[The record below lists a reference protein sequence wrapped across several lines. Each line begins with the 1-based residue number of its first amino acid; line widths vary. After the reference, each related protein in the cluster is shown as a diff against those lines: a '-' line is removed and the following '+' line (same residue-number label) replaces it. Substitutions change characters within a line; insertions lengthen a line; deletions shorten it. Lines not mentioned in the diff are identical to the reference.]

1 MLTAAVS
8 VISILLCLCSL
19 STAQLD
25 LKTCG
30 DEDSVVTCPFFFSK
44 VNDAFRQ
51 PNVLYTL
58 RKAFFPTDGKPPV
71 IFGVEMTLD
80 IENSTN
86 IACKDEDYLFGNV
99 SVDTPP
105 TMDEVCS
112 YYECVPL
119 QFGWE
124 HEWSKTV
131 ISYIIKREDLDLL
144 QATNFNSYVAATFK
158 TFDLVLENLARLQ
171 ENGTN
176 STSLGVTREDTVQFH
191 LVIPELP
198 CQPDKNVLRD
208 AWEDILPWV
217 SPLCQSLCTSELFS
231 TKAKTASSDL
241 KSQGH

>member
-8 VISILLCLCSL
+8 VSILMCFCSL

-30 DEDSVVTCPFFFSK
+30 NETSVVTCPFFFSK

-58 RKAFFPTDGKPPV
+58 RKAFFPADGNTPV
-71 IFGVEMTLD
+71 IFGVHMTLN

-86 IACKDEDYLFGNV
+86 IACKDKDYRFGNV

-112 YYECVPL
+112 DYECVPL

-131 ISYIIKREDLDLL
+131 ISYVIKREDLDLL
-144 QATNFNSYVAATFK
+144 QATNFNSYVATKFN
-158 TFDLVLENLARLQ
+158 TFDLVLENLAGLQ

-176 STSLGVTREDTVQFH
+176 STSLGVTREDTVWFH

-198 CQPDKNVLRD
+198 CQPDKDVLQD

-217 SPLCQSLCTSELFS
+217 SPLCR
-231 TKAKTASSDL
+231 
-241 KSQGH
+241 